1 MADKKSNKVVVQA
14 EKETKKPVARSDKK
28 VKEHKQPNAITRFF
42 RETVGELRKVNWPT
56 WPEARN
62 LTGVVLLVL
71 LVMSIFL
78 GLIDAGAA
86 YVMQILMGLR

>member
-1 MADKKSNKVVVQA
+1 MTEKKSNK
-14 EKETKKPVARSDKK
+14 EKAQLGKPTKKATARTDKK
-28 VKEHKQPNAITRFF
+28 EQKRQPNAVTRYV

-71 LVMSIFL
+71 AVMSIFL
-78 GLIDAGAA
+78 GLVDAGAA
-86 YVMQILMGLR
+86 WLVQALMGLS